1 MNARR
6 AAAYTNLMRELAK
19 VATEIDPGDEQA
31 IRDAAD
37 TRLFAR
43 SAAPP
48 VESALER
55 AEETL
60 ERLVTEGRVAPS
72 AGDHIAHYLEA
83 CGPAASSLTAPRG

>member
-6 AAAYTNLMRELAK
+6 AAAYTKLIRELAN
-19 VATEIDPGDEQA
+19 VANEIDPGDEQA

-43 SAAPP
+43 SGAPP

-55 AEETL
+55 IEETL
-60 ERLVTEGRVAPS
+60 DRLVTEGRVAPW
-72 AGDHIAHYLEA
+72 AADQIAHYLEA
-83 CGPAASSLTAPRG
+83 CGPAASSPTAPRR